1 LPAWNIPG
9 TFAAGR
15 DGAAKKDGMAGQRAL
30 FLDRDGVINLDTG
43 YLHRAEECVFVDG
56 IFELAA
62 AFAARGFRLVV
73 ATNQSGIGRG
83 YYGEAEFAAL
93 MDWMRGEFAR
103 RGTEI
108 AAVYHC
114 PDHPTE
120 GVGAYRRDNPWRKPA
135 PGMMLAA
142 ARDLGLDLAAS
153 WAIGD
158 KPSDIEAA
166 RAAGVGTIL
175 LLDSAARQRQDQRD
189 HRVIPSLAAATT
201 FLLEAEPG

>member
-1 LPAWNIPG
+1 
-9 TFAAGR
+9 
-15 DGAAKKDGMAGQRAL
+15 MAGQRAL
-30 FLDRDGVINLDTG
+30 FLDRDGVINRDTG

-56 IFELAA
+56 IFEVAA

-93 MDWMRGEFAR
+93 MDWMRREFAR
-103 RGTEI
+103 RGIEI

-120 GVGAYRRDNPWRKPA
+120 GVGPYRRENPWRKPG

-158 KPSDIEAA
+158 KPSDVEAA

-175 LLDSAARQRQDQRD
+175 HLDSAARETRHEGD
-189 HRVIPSLAAATT
+189 RVVVPSLAAATAL
-201 FLLEAEPG
+201 LLEAEPG